1 MSQQTEVMPVDPID
15 ASRMTLME
23 HLIEL
28 RMRLIWVSGA
38 LIVGTVAALAYFY
51 PILNFLASSAKQNG
65 LELQVIG
72 PTDSISIIFK
82 VCFTVGT
89 AIALPVIIYQIIA
102 FMAPGLYPQ
111 EKRTLLL
118 TLPAV
123 IVLFAIGSAFAYYI
137 LLPVAIVFLGTVL
150 EGIVQA
156 NWTFDRYISF
166 ITRLVFWI
174 GVSFEMPL
182 IFAFLSRLG
191 IVDSKMLLKYW
202 RHAIVVISIIAAVIT
217 PTVDPVNMSIVMGPL
232 IILYGL
238 SIVLAWLLYRPRAP
252 RDFSTESFIPD
263 EYQDKDK

>member
-1 MSQQTEVMPVDPID
+1 MSQQTETIPMDPID

-38 LIVGTVAALAYFY
+38 LILGTAIALGYFY
-51 PILNFLASSAKQNG
+51 PILDFLAGSAKRNG
-65 LELQVIG
+65 LVLQLIG

-123 IVLFAIGSAFAYYI
+123 VVLFAIGSAFAYYV
-137 LLPVAIVFLGTVL
+137 LLPVAIVFLGNIL
-150 EGIVQA
+150 SGIVES

-191 IVDSKMLLKYW
+191 LVDSKTLLKYW
-202 RHAIVVISIIAAVIT
+202 RHAIVVIAIIAAIIT

-232 IILYGL
+232 IVLYGL
-238 SIVLAWLLYRPRAP
+238 SILLAWLLYRPRAP
-252 RDFSTESFIPD
+252 RDFSQESFIPD
-263 EYQDKDK
+263 EYKDK